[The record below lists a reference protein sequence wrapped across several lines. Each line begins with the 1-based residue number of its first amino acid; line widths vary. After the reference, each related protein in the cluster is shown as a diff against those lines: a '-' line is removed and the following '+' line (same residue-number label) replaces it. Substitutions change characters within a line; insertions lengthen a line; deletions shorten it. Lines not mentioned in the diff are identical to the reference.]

1 MLYFDFVSFER
12 TKNQDKNKKT
22 RFSPKSNLVV
32 IMNNFECFLLSFKVI
47 IYSSSSVTKAFRE
60 GLMWKFASVVYFE
73 KFPRL
78 QKAIISGSIPGYSF
92 SSSFIK
98 WLVILTK
105 WCLSSCHLEVFKK
118 FSDSNSVCNS
128 SLGIVGLNKDSLKF
142 SCRGVFQ
149 QYFKIILIFLFRN
162 VAFLCPLD
170 REVINT
176 SQVVNSILIQ
186 MVFSNNFIDILLLMI
201 P

>member
-1 MLYFDFVSFER
+1 MVYFDFVSFER
-12 TKNQDKNKKT
+12 TKKQDKNKKT
-22 RFSPKSNLVV
+22 QFSPKSILVV

-78 QKAIISGSIPGYSF
+78 QKAIISGSIPGYFF
-92 SSSFIK
+92 SNSFINS
-98 WLVILTK
+98 LVILTK
-105 WCLSSCHLEVFKK
+105 WCLSFCHLEVSKN
-118 FSDSNSVCNS
+118 FSDSNSVSNS
-128 SLGIVGLNKDSLKF
+128 FLGIVGLNKDSLKF

-186 MVFSNNFIDILLLMI
+186 MVFSNNFVDVLLLVI

>member
-1 MLYFDFVSFER
+1 MFYFDFVSFER
-12 TKNQDKNKKT
+12 TKKQDKNKKT
-22 RFSPKSNLVV
+22 WFSPKSILVV

-60 GLMWKFASVVYFE
+60 GLMWKFASAVYFE

-92 SSSFIK
+92 SSSFINS
-98 WLVILTK
+98 LVILTK

-118 FSDSNSVCNS
+118 FSHSNSVCNS
-128 SLGIVGLNKDSLKF
+128 FLGIVGLNKDSWKF

-186 MVFSNNFIDILLLMI
+186 MVFSNNFIDILLLVI